1 MWEYIDKI
9 MTHPDYDKSFN
20 KVINSALLFG
30 LPILYKRLFDTVE
43 IDGEE
48 TPVSVPNEYNEDAF
62 YFPTDTAYERNA
74 RKRSNHKIGRMLA
87 IQRASGG
94 IARRKIGR

>member
-62 YFPTDTAYERNA
+62 YFSTDTAYERNA
-74 RKRSNHKIGRMLA
+74 CKRSDYKIGRMLV
-87 IQRASGG
+87 IQRASVG
-94 IARRKIGR
+94 IARRKIGC

>member
-1 MWEYIDKI
+1 

-30 LPILYKRLFDTVE
+30 LPELYKRLFDTVE

-48 TPVSVPNEYNEDAF
+48 KPVSVPNEYNENAF
-62 YFPTDTAYERNA
+62 YFQLVRLMKE
-74 RKRSNHKIGRMLA
+74 MLA
-87 IQRASGG
+87 N
-94 IARRKIGR
+94 

>member
-1 MWEYIDKI
+1 MSMWEYIDKI

-30 LPILYKRLFDTVE
+30 LPELYKRLFDTVE

-48 TPVSVPNEYNEDAF
+48 KPVSVPNEYNENQGNGQEGGKD
-62 YFPTDTAYERNA
+62 YRA
-74 RKRSNHKIGRMLA
+74 RIPAKVHGRV
-87 IQRASGG
+87 
-94 IARRKIGR
+94 